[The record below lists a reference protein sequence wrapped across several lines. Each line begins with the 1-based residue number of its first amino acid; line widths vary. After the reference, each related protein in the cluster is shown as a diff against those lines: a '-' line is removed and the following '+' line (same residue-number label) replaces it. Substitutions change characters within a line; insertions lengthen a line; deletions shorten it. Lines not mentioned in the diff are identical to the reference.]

1 MKLSS
6 TIAGA
11 PKLLPTSTKVGSPP
25 VVKPYQKGRKSISS
39 KYETSNALFIHTVQ
53 EKVQFLNIHNNMVTE
68 NITILFIIIIV
79 I

>member
-25 VVKPYQKGRKSISS
+25 VVKPYISSRYETKNPEFIDIQNTLPTKKVTILIHNCNDEFMKKKSIRPSS
-39 KYETSNALFIHTVQ
+39 AANLW
-53 EKVQFLNIHNNMVTE
+53 
-68 NITILFIIIIV
+68 
-79 I
+79 

>member
-25 VVKPYQKGRKSISS
+25 VVKPYQRTDESYQLK
-39 KYETSNALFIHTVQ
+39 Q
-53 EKVQFLNIHNNMVTE
+53 
-68 NITILFIIIIV
+68 
-79 I
+79 